1 VTDSSSSRRRTA
13 RDEIA
18 EETAHG
24 ELYLSRLRRAQLEL
38 SVVGLLAFGGLV
50 GSLPLL
56 FALAPG
62 LADVHVFGIPLP
74 ALVVAVPIFPLFVGI
89 GIVYQRRAAALDST
103 FRTLIRDE

>member
-1 VTDSSSSRRRTA
+1 VSLGPARQRRTA
-13 RDEIA
+13 RDELA
-18 EETAHG
+18 DETAHG

-38 SVVGLLAFGGLV
+38 AVLGLLAFGGIV

-62 LADVHVFGIPLP
+62 LERFHILGIPLP
-74 ALVVAVPIFPLFVGI
+74 ALIVAVPLFPLFVTI
-89 GIVYQRRAAALDST
+89 GIVYQRRAEVLDAS